1 MRRQLLTAALALL
14 AMAAHAQSYTV
25 KATLKGLPDGTV
37 VELVPMSHDNEKAVA
52 TGTIQGG
59 TVTFTGRQDDP
70 RLVWLRVKDTYGFG
84 KFMLDNSTIAYSAD
98 VTPDGKNQ
106 GVDVYRFANA
116 RVTGSPLT
124 DEYLKMYSVRDTLD
138 GIYQAND
145 KKFADVRNKYF
156 AAKTT
161 DEKKAV
167 EGSAEYK
174 AMLEADKQFF
184 ALVET
189 KLDSTI
195 RAHRDT
201 FWGPLLMLDFMNYF
215 RPEEKTLYEAMSPA
229 AKASWYGKK
238 VYAEL
243 FPAGGVGADIK
254 PFTIVDEA
262 GKSHTLASLVKGKKV
277 ALIDF
282 WASWCA
288 PCRKEIP
295 NVKAQYAKYKD
306 KGFQVIS
313 ISTDRDAKAWKKA
326 CTDEK
331 LQWPSFLDTGG
342 KVADQYQVRAIPA
355 MYLFDVATGKILATD
370 MDARGEKLAQKLAE
384 VLK

>member
-1 MRRQLLTAALALL
+1 MRRQLLTAVLALIGL
-14 AMAAHAQSYTV
+14 AANAQSYTV
-25 KATLKGLPDGTV
+25 KITLNGLPDGTV
-37 VELVPMSHDNEKAVA
+37 VELVPMSHDKEKPLA
-52 TGTIQGG
+52 TGTVQGG
-59 TVTFTGRQDDP
+59 SVTFTGRQDDP

-84 KFMLDNSTIAYSAD
+84 KFMLDNSAITYSAD
-98 VTPDGKNQ
+98 VSLDGKSQ

-138 GIYQAND
+138 GIYESNNN
-145 KKFADVRNKYF
+145 KFADVRNKYY
-156 AAKTT
+156 AAKIPE
-161 DEKKAV
+161 EKRAV
-167 EGSAEYK
+167 QQNPEYR
-174 AMLEADKQFF
+174 AMLLADSLFF
-184 ALVET
+184 YQVES

-201 FWGPLLMLDFMNYF
+201 FWGPLLMLDFMSWF

-243 FPAGGVGADIK
+243 YPAGGVGADIK

-342 KVADQYQVRAIPA
+342 KVADQYQVCAIPA

-384 VLK
+384 IL